1 MSHHYKNAIIL
12 HNSDSDVMEKLELFF
27 FQVDRF
33 QLKFN
38 VERLQINIELQR
50 IMQQNGGF
58 IYSSR
63 MYIYLFNFLLKNIFQ
78 KIIESEI

>member
-1 MSHHYKNAIIL
+1 
-12 HNSDSDVMEKLELFF
+12 MEKLELFF